1 MKNEKFRF
9 GPSSRY
15 QPAMAAPFPVT
26 ADKVRE
32 PPTPPERWQQS
43 SWDGWDTTL
52 AGISSPKRMPR
63 ALFVTETTGV
73 QTLRREGAR
82 ARLAWVQV
90 YEKKAWYTR
99 YGSSKVTLL
108 FRIFNDILTKNLY
121 YNSISFLVIIL
132 TKKNTYREQFEQ
144 IISFKF
150 SHGETNVLRTSV
162 DVRFSVPRCM
172 FLGGT

>member
-26 ADKVRE
+26 GVKVRE

-43 SWDGWDTTL
+43 SWDGWDTTRP
-52 AGISSPKRMPR
+52 GISSPKRMPR

-108 FRIFNDILTKNLY
+108 LRIFNDILTKNLY
-121 YNSISFLVIIL
+121 FNSISFLDIIL
-132 TKKNTYREQFEQ
+132 TKKSTYREQFEQ

-150 SHGETNVLRTSV
+150 SHGETNVLRTYI
-162 DVRFSVPRCM
+162 D
-172 FLGGT
+172 